1 METKTKLQRFYTQE
15 AATSALKTKIQ
26 YTKEGEK
33 SMRYFCSLERQKQS
47 QQSINILTKNNLDT
61 ITELHDIITECY
73 GFYKSLYTAQPT
85 DPNQQTDFL
94 SIDTPTLTAHDRNPC
109 EGYITEQN
117 YNLPSKLGKTTNHQ
131 D

>member
-1 METKTKLQRFYTQE
+1 METKSKLQRFYTQQ

-33 SMRYFCSLERQKQS
+33 SMRYFCFLEQQKQS
-47 QQSINILTKNNLDT
+47 QQTINILTKNNLDT
-61 ITELHDIITECY
+61 ITKSYD
-73 GFYKSLYTAQPT
+73 FYKSLYTAQPT

-94 SIDTPTLTAHDRNPC
+94 SIDTPTLTAHDRNLC
-109 EGYITEQN
+109 EGYLTEHN
-117 YNLPSKLGKTTNHQ
+117 YNLPSKLWKTTNHQ